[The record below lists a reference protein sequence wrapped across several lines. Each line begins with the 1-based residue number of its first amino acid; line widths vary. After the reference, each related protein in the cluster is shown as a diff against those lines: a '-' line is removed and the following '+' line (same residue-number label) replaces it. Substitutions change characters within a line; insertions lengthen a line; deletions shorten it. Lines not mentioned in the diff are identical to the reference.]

1 MSDGL
6 FNALNISGSGMS
18 AERFRMEVIANNIAN
33 AQTTKDKDSPDGTA
47 FRRKQVVFET
57 DFASAMSGD
66 RFSGQ
71 RHAVAGVRVAG
82 VIPDMSVLE
91 KVKDPTHP
99 HADKDGYVSQPNVS
113 LPNEMVDLV
122 TATRVYEA
130 NLKAIQSF
138 KQMVEQTLQLLRS

>member
-6 FNALNISGSGMS
+6 FNALDISGTGMS

-33 AQTTKDKDSPDGTA
+33 AQTTRDKDSPDGSA

-57 DFASAMSGD
+57 ELASAMSGD
-66 RFSGQ
+66 RFSGL
-71 RHAVAGVRVAG
+71 RHTVAGVRVAD
-82 VIPDMSVLE
+82 VVADMSTLE
-91 KVKDPTHP
+91 KIKDPTHP
-99 HADKDGYVSQPNVS
+99 HADAEGYVSLPNVS

-138 KQMVEQTLQLLRS
+138 KQMVEQTLQVLRS